1 MIDQASIEAVARIID
16 PSSWRVM
23 DSYLEQAKR
32 QYKGQDVGW
41 PEDQFKHKESMA
53 KAREILAALQAA
65 PFVDLEVEEQI
76 VKIIEEEVDKVG
88 YAKRAASRIVHMAAP
103 VASPTGVER
112 RLNLL
117 LEIERKTQPGE
128 SVMINITLLRDL
140 ANALSSRKGGTPDEF
155 EASVNAELVGLI
167 RETAARIIGGN
178 CTFADDD
185 LKAIEARLTTTARE
199 RDDLRHRLDEAA
211 DQFAFYAD
219 EHAKKGTVAGD
230 AKACTNR
237 AWSVACA
244 KPALT
249 KEPSHG
255 E

>member
-1 MIDQASIEAVARIID
+1 MTDQASIEAMARIID

-23 DSYLEQAKR
+23 DGYLAQAK
-32 QYKGQDVGW
+32 QEYKGQDGGW

-53 KAREILAALQAA
+53 KAREILAALQHA
-65 PFVDLEVEEQI
+65 PPVDLEQAAIALKTSREAPGSI
-76 VKIIEEEVDKVG
+76 VAPENSLRARELATWALFYGDKL
-88 YAKRAASRIVHMAAP
+88 I
-103 VASPTGVER
+103 
-112 RLNLL
+112 
-117 LEIERKTQPGE
+117 
-128 SVMINITLLRDL
+128 
-140 ANALSSRKGGTPDEF
+140 ANALSSRKGGKPDEF
-155 EASVNAELVGLI
+155 EASINAELVGLI
-167 RETAARIIGGN
+167 RETAARILGGN
-178 CTFADDD
+178 RTFADDD
-185 LKAIEARLTTTARE
+185 LKAIEARLTTTALE

-219 EHAKKGTVAGD
+219 EHAKKGTAAGN

-237 AWSVACA
+237 TWSVACA